1 MADVKNL
8 DFNIRAFDQASVV
21 FARVEGGMNK
31 LGATFGRLQGVISL
45 AAVAFGAQKIVSAT
59 IEMERMSSRLDAAL
73 KTTGFSAG
81 VTRAEIE
88 GLAEELKNSTAFD
101 DDQIRNGIASLLRF
115 REVQGDVFRDATRLA
130 PDLAAAIDTD
140 LVGAY
145 TKLGRALQDP
155 ATGMKGLREAGVRL
169 SESQLELVKRLQD
182 TGDMAGAQRVV
193 LDALKASVGGAAG
206 AENAGLYGAVKSLGK
221 AWDDL
226 LKSIGASESFRSPV
240 KGLLD
245 DTASGLRNIKEIID
259 SGNWTERWE
268 KVAYLMRGGVSIPGK
283 GAALPS
289 AAERAE
295 AAKGQAGAESD
306 ARIAAAQA
314 DADKK
319 ADEILKKRAEQAK
332 AASERAIADNKR
344 LLEEGK
350 RGWIEYADFVFEEA
364 MRLDTELAKINAD
377 AAKES
382 ADAWKLQ
389 WKQIFETIDM
399 EQEEAYKRT
408 QEILDESKKDAKETG
423 GVMRDFGLT
432 LSSAFSKAIVD
443 GEKFSEV
450 LKGIGKDLLQLFARQ
465 GIEGLAGVL
474 MGDGKK
480 GGAGGGLLG
489 GLFSMVG
496 GLFGGGGSSA
506 GAISGMDMAADAGVS
521 WGGEFATGTPFVPR
535 DMIAKLHY
543 GERVVNASDNAR
555 GGSGGVNITQHINI
569 DSRTDEAAIRQ
580 AMETARRTAVADVRR
595 EIDRN
600 GPLGRAV
607 RG

>member
-1 MADVKNL
+1 MAEIKNL

-21 FARVEGGMNK
+21 FSRVEGGMK
-31 LGATFGRLQGVISL
+31 RLESTWGRLQGLVSV
-45 AAVAFGAQKIVSAT
+45 AAVAFGVQKIATAT
-59 IEMERMSSRLDAAL
+59 IEMERMSTRLDAAL

-259 SGNWTERWE
+259 SGNWMERWE

-283 GAALPS
+283 GPAAPT
-289 AAERAE
+289 AGERAE
-295 AAKGQAGAESD
+295 AARGQAGAESD

-314 DADKK
+314 EVDKK
-319 ADEILKKRAEQAK
+319 ADEVLKKRAEQAK

-350 RGWIEYADFVFEEA
+350 RGWIEYADFVFDEA

-389 WKQIFETIDM
+389 WKQVFETIDM
-399 EQEEAYKRT
+399 EQEEAYART
-408 QEILDESKKDAKETG
+408 QEILDQTKKDAKETNG
-423 GVMRDFGLT
+423 AFRDFGMT
-432 LSSAFSKAIVD
+432 LSSAFSRAVVD
-443 GEKFSEV
+443 GQKFSDV
-450 LKGIGKDLLQLFARQ
+450 LKGLLKDIGQLIFRATVLDPIQ
-465 GIEGLAGVL
+465 KNLEGIF
-474 MGDGKK
+474 K
-480 GGAGGGLLG
+480 
-489 GLFSMVG
+489 
-496 GLFGGGGSSA
+496 
-506 GAISGMDMAADAGVS
+506 
-521 WGGEFATGTPFVPR
+521 
-535 DMIAKLHY
+535 
-543 GERVVNASDNAR
+543 
-555 GGSGGVNITQHINI
+555 GGSGGGVG
-569 DSRTDEAAIRQ
+569 DAGS
-580 AMETARRTAVADVRR
+580 
-595 EIDRN
+595 N
-600 GPLGRAV
+600 GGIFGGIGEWFSSLFRAEGGPV
-607 RG
+607 RGGNPYIVGERGPELFVPGASGAIVPNHAMGGGVTVHQSFTINAGVSQTVRAEIAAMMPQIQRATVAAVSGQKAAGAAGL